1 MRHYWV
7 LFAVILLATA
17 FLVVGSAHA
26 AVMKYTFNDVDIEG
40 TIVEIEASVKVTNK
54 GAFSTCSY
62 FSGDYAGYLGYYV
75 EDVAA
80 GSTADEVL
88 AFCVA
93 NFGAR
98 DPA

>member
-1 MRHYWV
+1 MRKQWV
-7 LFAVILLATA
+7 LFAVILLAAA
-17 FLVVGSAHA
+17 FFMVGSAHA
-26 AVMKYTFNDVDIEG
+26 AVTKYTFNDIDVED
-40 TIVEIEASVKVTNK
+40 TIVEIAASVKVTNK
-54 GAFSTCSY
+54 VAFSTCSY
-62 FSGDYAGYLGYYV
+62 FADDYAGYLGYYA

-93 NFGAR
+93 NFDAR